1 MNFLLF
7 VGFGNTLAEAE
18 IETRIGNSREIF
30 PDIYSLES
38 DDEALLVA
46 SVSQLGSSIKLARKL
61 EGLSQNPQSLAEKVT
76 HKNFSLTTLPIK
88 QNLSELSH
96 DIKSFLE
103 HSRFVLATDN
113 FGLSPIILTKHK
125 VDEFFLGP
133 DDSVWQTTWV
143 HDFRHWIQ
151 KDRHM
156 PFNNPKAGMLPPKIA
171 RSLVNLVPATHF
183 GSGKLLV
190 DPFCGSGRIL
200 VEAAELDFEIAGSD
214 AVATQ
219 STQTKANLDSIGFKA
234 DIVTLDATHLS
245 TKFQSNVDTIVTE
258 PFMGK
263 PNPRPDK
270 IKYLVPGLEKLYLG
284 CLKDWSK
291 ALKPKGIVVMI
302 FPVFNDGKKD
312 YKTSTIVDEK
322 LLLSYNLL
330 KRDIYYSRPGAVVR
344 REIVV
349 LEKK

>member
-1 MNFLLF
+1 MKFLLF

-18 IETRIGNSREIF
+18 IETRIGKATLASPNV
-30 PDIYSLES
+30 YSFDS
-38 DDEALLVA
+38 DDAEAA
-46 SVSQLGSSIKLARKL
+46 KGICSTLGSSIKLAIKL
-61 EGLSQNPQSLAEKVT
+61 ENVATDPESISRQIS
-76 HKNFSLTTLPIK
+76 HKNFSVTLLGSRKKLTEFT
-88 QNLSELSH
+88 H
-96 DIKSFLE
+96 DIKTFLD
-103 HSRFVLATDN
+103 HSRFIEASDD

-125 VDEFFLGP
+125 VDEFFLGV
-133 DDSVWQTTWV
+133 DETLWQTIWV
-143 HDFRHWIQ
+143 HDFKHWIQ

-171 RSLVNLVPATHF
+171 RSMVNLVPATHF
-183 GSGKLLV
+183 GPNKLLV
-190 DPFCGSGRIL
+190 DPFCGSGRIM
-200 VEAAELDFEIAGSD
+200 VEAGELGFQIAGSD
-214 AVATQ
+214 AVASQ
-219 STQTKANLDSIGFKA
+219 STETKANLSSIGLNG
-234 DIVTLDATHLS
+234 DVITLDATHLS
-245 TKFQSNVDTIVTE
+245 TKFSSNIDTIVTE

-284 CLKDWSK
+284 CLKDWHR
-291 ALKPKGIVVMI
+291 ALKPNGIVVMI
-302 FPVFNDGKKD
+302 FPVFNDGKRD
-312 YKTSTIVDEK
+312 YKTSTIIDEK